1 MGFYIKKLVSFTS
14 LGGLSFDIQRI
25 CALFFQV
32 AFLFLILSFSL
43 SAQSKLYWSD
53 WGSNKIQSANL
64 DGTVI
69 VDIASGLSNA
79 KGDVGLDFVNKKV
92 FWIDNTAG
100 ILQMSNL
107 DGSGIK
113 TLVIPD
119 DYWKKRSLVMERKSG
134 LVSEG

>member
-1 MGFYIKKLVSFTS
+1 MGFYIKKLVSFAS
-14 LGGLSFDIQRI
+14 SGGLSFDIQRLL
-25 CALFFQV
+25 ALFFQA

-64 DGTVI
+64 DGTGV

-79 KGDVGLDFVNKKV
+79 KGDVALDLVNKKV

-107 DGSGIK
+107 DGSGIE

>member
-1 MGFYIKKLVSFTS
+1 M
-14 LGGLSFDIQRI
+14 
-25 CALFFQV
+25 
-32 AFLFLILSFSL
+32 
-43 SAQSKLYWSD
+43 
-53 WGSNKIQSANL
+53 
-64 DGTVI
+64 
-69 VDIASGLSNA
+69 DIASGLSNA
-79 KGDVGLDFVNKKV
+79 KGDVALDLVNKKV

-107 DGSGIK
+107 DGSGIE